1 MIKKKEKTPAEA
13 ILKAL
18 SKLRHA
24 ISSKELL
31 KKSGIKDKSVFYDT
45 LHQMQVRGDVYI
57 NKRHQVFGKA
67 GQTRVTATVYSLS
80 EGFAFVRPE
89 NGGDDLYVS
98 SDRLKG
104 AIVGDTVQLKNIT
117 ETPRGKKAEVAS
129 ITKRR
134 QWVTTG
140 TVR

>member
-1 MIKKKEKTPAEA
+1 MIKEKKNTPAET

-31 KKSGIKDKSVFYDT
+31 KKSGTKDKSVFCDT
-45 LHQMQVRGDVYI
+45 LHQMQVRDDVYVS
-57 NKRHQVFGKA
+57 KRRQVFGKV
-67 GQTRVTATVYSLS
+67 GQTHVTAAVYSLS
-80 EGFAFVRPE
+80 EGFASVRPE
-89 NGGDDLYVS
+89 NDGDDLYVP
-98 SDRLKG
+98 SDRLKDVV
-104 AIVGDTVQLKNIT
+104 VGDTVLLKDIT

-134 QWVTTG
+134 Q
-140 TVR
+140 